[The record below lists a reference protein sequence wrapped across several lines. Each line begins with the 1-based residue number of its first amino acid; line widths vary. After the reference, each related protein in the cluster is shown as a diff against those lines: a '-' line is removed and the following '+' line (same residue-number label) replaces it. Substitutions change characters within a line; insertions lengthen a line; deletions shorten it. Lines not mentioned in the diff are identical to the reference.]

1 MSFVESV
8 EFEGGD
14 FVFYDRFIELCNKKG
29 VKPTPLVVELGLS
42 SSNASQWKKG
52 STPRP
57 DILQKIAD
65 YFDVTVGY
73 LVGSEENEKP
83 ALLTESELDS
93 DLINKLVQLS
103 PEEQEKVDAFVQGLI
118 ASR

>member
-1 MSFVESV
+1 M
-8 EFEGGD
+8 
-14 FVFYDRFIELCNKKG
+14 FYDRFIELCNKKG
-29 VKPTPLVVELGLS
+29 VKPTPVVVELGLS

-73 LVGSEENEKP
+73 LVGSEEKEKP
-83 ALLTESELDS
+83 AVTTDSELIPGYS
-93 DLINKLVQLS
+93 DLSEENKAKTR
-103 PEEQEKVDAFVQGLI
+103 EYI
-118 ASR
+118 ALLLGAQQND

>member
-1 MSFVESV
+1 M
-8 EFEGGD
+8 
-14 FVFYDRFIELCNKKG
+14 FYDRFIDLCNKKG

-73 LVGSEENEKP
+73 LVGSEEKENP
-83 ALLTESELDS
+83 APEGAERIPNYSKLTDTNRAIVDSMIAQLLAA
-93 DLINKLVQLS
+93 QLND
-103 PEEQEKVDAFVQGLI
+103 Q
-118 ASR
+118 